1 VSSTKSNEAQV
12 ILSRRFEP
20 LSQDFPSQPSWG
32 KENMSPN
39 EPHGILLGLFDVAK
53 HSLDFTLERIACDE
67 KKYGLIKVSRFLLC
81 TLVSLRMLN
90 FLTLKILYGNLGHLL
105 FGRVLKMSDLFE
117 NRERSEYRCCLRDD
131 LDFRFCGK

>member
-1 VSSTKSNEAQV
+1 MKRKSFCQDVLSCSAKIFQVSMGEREQT
-12 ILSRRFEP
+12 
-20 LSQDFPSQPSWG
+20 
-32 KENMSPN
+32 SPN
-39 EPHGILLGLFDVAK
+39 EPRGILLGLFDVAK